1 VPSDDVNVEVE
12 WDFIAQQDLDN
23 LINSTRNLLELPN
36 ENVQAVAADEEPKKK
51 KRKLNTDSEES
62 ALNDYD
68 RKKVFRFYWF

>member
-1 VPSDDVNVEVE
+1 MRLYVEVE

-23 LINSTRNLLELPN
+23 LINSTRNLLELHN

-51 KRKLNTDSEES
+51 KRKLITDSEES

-68 RKKVFRFYWF
+68 SKKVFRFYWF